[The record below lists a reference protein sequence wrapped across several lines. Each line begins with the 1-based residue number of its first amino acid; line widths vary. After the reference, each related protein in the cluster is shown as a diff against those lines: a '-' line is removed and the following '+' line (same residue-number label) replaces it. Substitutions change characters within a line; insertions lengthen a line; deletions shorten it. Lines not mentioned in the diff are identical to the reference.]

1 MLDFMRR
8 FASSLVGKILGGILL
23 IGLAGFGI
31 QNVIL
36 NLGGDTIAKVGD
48 QEISTRD
55 FQRAYQQQLQAFGQR
70 TGQTPTNEQALQLGI
85 PSAVIFQLAGNAALV
100 QLANRYG
107 VGVSDEALAKQVR
120 EDPSYFG
127 ILGTFDRAI
136 FDQTLQQNGL
146 TEAQFFGLQA
156 KAAQR
161 EQLGLAFFSGAPVP
175 KAAATLLNNFQNGT
189 RTAEYFTLNE
199 TSIADVGTPTDADL
213 EAYLKAHQD
222 TYKTKETRTVDLIYL
237 NPDVLAPLY
246 QPSEDEIKA
255 EYDKTKGQLTT
266 VEKRHIEQVVLN
278 TPELEKAFTDAQAA
292 GTPFA
297 DVVAATKASPN
308 DFGVLAKADVTDPAL
323 ADAAFGLAK
332 AGDFTIIPGV
342 AGKRAVAVT
351 EIQAGGQVSYEDAKA
366 DIAKR
371 LASDK
376 ARQGYPELQDQIES
390 LRAALKPLKDIA
402 ERYKLPIETVTLTA
416 DGSALSAVPGLAQD
430 DRSKI
435 SEAVFAATQGKLPPT
450 VNFGSTSNAW
460 FDLSKVDPARD
471 QTLAEVHDAVVTAW
485 TNDKIDAALQAE
497 VKSIMA
503 ELDGGKSFADV
514 ATEKNQFTTVSP
526 PITRRGDGSN
536 VLTAQVADKIF
547 SSGPDGHGWVV
558 DGDGEYL
565 VYHVTDATPPTG
577 NPADNIVAFVN
588 NSLRSS
594 TTSEFIT
601 GVRDS
606 YGVHINQQALAQA
619 LNLDQ
624 PTQ

>member
-1 MLDFMRR
+1 MLEFMRR

-36 NLGGDTIAKVGD
+36 TLGGDTVAKVGD
-48 QEISTRD
+48 QEISTTE
-55 FQRAYQQQLQAFGQR
+55 FQRAYQQQIQAFAQR
-70 TGQTPTNEQALQLGI
+70 TGQSPTNEQALQLGI
-85 PSAVIFQLAGNAALV
+85 PSAVIFQLAGNAAV
-100 QLANRYG
+100 IQLANRYG
-107 VGVSDEALAKQVR
+107 IGVSDATIAKQVR
-120 EDPSYFG
+120 EDPTYFG

-146 TEAQFFGLQA
+146 TEAQFFNLQS

-161 EQLGLAFFSGAPVP
+161 EQVGMALFASAPIP

-189 RTAEYFTLNE
+189 RTVEYFTLNQ
-199 TSIADVGTPTDADL
+199 TNIPDVGTPTDADL

-246 QPSEDEIKA
+246 PPTEDDIKA

-266 VEKRHIEQVVLN
+266 LEKRHIQQVVLS
-278 TPELEKAFTDAQAA
+278 TPELEKAFTDAKTA

-297 DVVAATKASPN
+297 DVVAATKAAPT

-323 ADAAFGLAK
+323 ADAAFGLSK
-332 AGDFTIIPGV
+332 AGDFAIIPGV

-351 EIQAGGQVSYEDAKA
+351 EIQAGGQVSYEKAKP

-376 ARQGYPELQDQIES
+376 AREGYPELQDQIES
-390 LRAALKPLKDIA
+390 LRAALKPLKEIA
-402 ERYKLPIETVTLTA
+402 DRFKLPIETVTLAA
-416 DGSALSAVPGLAQD
+416 DGTALSAVPGLAQE
-430 DRSKI
+430 DRAKI
-435 SEAVFAATQGKLPPT
+435 SDAVFAGTQGKLAPT
-450 VNFGSTSNAW
+450 INFGSTSNAW
-460 FDLSKVDPARD
+460 FDLTKVDAARD
-471 QTLAEVHDAVVTAW
+471 QTLADVHDAVATAW
-485 TNDKIDAALQAE
+485 TNDKTDAALQAE

-514 ATEKNQFTTVSP
+514 AAEKNQFSTVSP
-526 PITRRGDGSN
+526 PITRQGDKTS
-536 VLTAQVADKIF
+536 VLTSQVADKIF
-547 SSGPDGHGWVV
+547 ATGPSGHGWAV

-577 NPADNIVAFVN
+577 EPADNITSFVA
-588 NSLRSS
+588 NSVR
-594 TTSEFIT
+594 TSITSQFIT
-601 GVRDS
+601 GVRDD
-606 YGVHINQQALAQA
+606 YGVHINQQALAQV

-624 PTQ
+624 PAQ

>member
-1 MLDFMRR
+1 MLEFMRR

-36 NLGGDTIAKVGD
+36 TLGGDTVAKVGD
-48 QEISTRD
+48 QEISTQE
-55 FQRAYQQQLQAFGQR
+55 FQRAYQQQIQAFAQR
-70 TGQTPTNEQALQLGI
+70 TGQSPTNQQALQMGI
-85 PSAVIFQLAGNAALV
+85 PSAVIFQLAGNAAVV

-107 VGVSDEALAKQVR
+107 IGVSDEQLAKQVR

-156 KAAQR
+156 KASQR
-161 EQLGLAFFSGAPVP
+161 EQLGTALFSTAPVP
-175 KAAATLLNNFQNGT
+175 QTAASLLNNYQNGT
-189 RTAEYFTLNE
+189 RTVEYFTLNQ
-199 TSIADVGTPTDADL
+199 TSIPDVGTPTDADL

-222 TYKTKETRTVDLIYL
+222 TYKTKETRTADVIYL

-246 QPSEDEIKA
+246 QPTEDEIKA
-255 EYDKTKGQLTT
+255 EYDKTKDQLSTA
-266 VEKRHIEQVVLN
+266 EKRHIEQVVLN
-278 TPELEKAFTDAQAA
+278 TPELQKAFTDAKAA

-297 DVVAATKASPN
+297 DVVAATKAAPT

-351 EIQAGGQVSYEDAKA
+351 EIQGGGRVSYDQAKA
-366 DIAKR
+366 DIAQR
-371 LASDK
+371 LASQK
-376 ARQGYPELQDQIES
+376 AREGYPELQDQIES

-402 ERYKLPIETVTLTA
+402 DRYKLPIETVTLTA
-416 DGSALSAVPGLAQD
+416 DGSALSAVPGLAQE

-435 SEAVFAATQGKLPPT
+435 SQAVFAATQGKLAPT
-450 VNFGSTSNAW
+450 INFGSTSNAW

-471 QTLAEVHDAVVTAW
+471 QTLAEVRDAVATAW
-485 TNDKIDAALQAE
+485 TNDKTDAALQAE

-514 ATEKNQFTTVSP
+514 AAEKNQFSTVSP
-526 PITRRGDGSN
+526 PITRQGDKSN
-536 VLTAQVADKIF
+536 VLTTQVADKIF
-547 SSGPDGHGWVV
+547 STGPDGHGWAV

-577 NPADNIVAFVN
+577 KPADNIVSFVD
-588 NSLRSS
+588 NSLRTSL
-594 TTSEFIT
+594 TSEFIT
-601 GVRDS
+601 GVRDD
-606 YGVHINQQALAQA
+606 YGVHINQQALAQV

-624 PTQ
+624 PAQ